1 METKEIRK
9 GGTFLLETMP
19 SGEVFTPEDFT
30 EEHKMIMDT
39 TENFVKNEV
48 APHIEKLEHKDF
60 DLTRQLM
67 LKAGELGLL
76 AADIEEQYGGVE
88 LDSVAHALILE
99 YSAGSG
105 SFGVTMSCHTG
116 IGSMPLV
123 FFGNRAQKEKYLP
136 GLASGEKIGAYALT
150 EPAAGTDALAIQ
162 TTAVLSADGKYYT
175 LNGAK
180 QFITNGN
187 VADIIFTYAKID
199 GDKMTAFILERGFD
213 GVSTGVE
220 EKKMGIRGS
229 STCSIFLD
237 NARVPVEN
245 LLYELGKGH
254 HVAFNILNLGRFT
267 LGPGCVGMA
276 KLALD
281 SSVKYA
287 KERVQ
292 FGKPICEFGLIKQKL
307 GEMATRTYVAESMVY
322 RTGGLMDK
330 ALATVDKA
338 ADDAGR
344 QNAKAIGEYAIECS
358 IVKVYTSEMIA
369 YVADEAVQTFGGYG
383 FVEEYPVERIYRDCR
398 IFRLFEGT
406 NEINRVIIMGF
417 LMRKALK
424 DEISFFSTA
433 AGVNEEL
440 PAMEPLQPDTD
451 DGILGYEQK
460 LLDRAKQVFLYL
472 SNLAAQKYGMS
483 LDEQQEILGLVA
495 DSAMEVYAMESA
507 LLRALKGV
515 ESAGEKESKT
525 KIEMVQLYVSDATA
539 RVAGYARQALAAMET
554 GEELDRQLSV
564 VGKALQFTPCNGMQ
578 LRRSIADRIIEVERY
593 IC

>member
-1 METKEIRK
+1 MR
-9 GGTFLLETMP
+9 
-19 SGEVFTPEDFT
+19 
-30 EEHKMIMDT
+30 
-39 TENFVKNEV
+39 
-48 APHIEKLEHKDF
+48 
-60 DLTRQLM
+60 
-67 LKAGELGLL
+67 KAGELGLL
-76 AADIEEQYGGVE
+76 GSDVEERYGGSG
-88 LDSVAHALILE
+88 LDSIAHALILE

-105 SFGVTMSCHTG
+105 SLGVTMSCHTG

-123 FFGNRAQKEKYLP
+123 YFGNKAQKERYLP

-162 TTAVLSADGKYYT
+162 TTAVLSPDGKYYT

-187 VADIIFTYAKID
+187 MADIVFTYAKID
-199 GDKMTAFILERGFD
+199 GDKMTAFILERDFE

-237 NARVPVEN
+237 NAKVPAEN
-245 LLYELGKGH
+245 VLYELGKGH

-276 KLALD
+276 KLAVE
-281 SSVKYA
+281 SSVKYS

-292 FGKPICEFGLIKQKL
+292 FGKPICQFGLIKHKL
-307 GEMATRTYVAESMVY
+307 GEMATRTYIAESMIY
-322 RTGGLMDK
+322 RTGALVDRV
-330 ALATVDKA
+330 LATVDKG

-344 QNAKAIGEYAIECS
+344 QYAKWIGEYAIECS

-424 DEISFFSTA
+424 DEIPFFSA
-433 AGVNEEL
+433 AAALNDEL
-440 PAMEPLQPDTD
+440 PAMEPLLRNTE

-460 LLDRAKQVFLYL
+460 LLDRTKKVFLYI
-472 SNLAAQKYGMS
+472 SNLAAQKYGMA
-483 LDEQQEILGLVA
+483 LDEQQEILGLLA
-495 DSAMEVYAMESA
+495 DTAMEIYAMESG
-507 LLRALKGV
+507 LLRALRAVDAVGM
-515 ESAGEKESKT
+515 EKSKT

-539 RVAGYARQALAAMET
+539 RVGGYARHALAAMET
-554 GEELDRQLSV
+554 NEALDRQLSV
-564 VGKALQFTPCNGMQ
+564 VGKALQFTPANGMQ
-578 LRRSIADRIIEVERY
+578 LRRSIADRLIEVERY